1 MKRNE
6 QEVWGPILPTPKPGA
21 PKRLEMSLESLSA
34 TAEWKK
40 LSGTLKQIV
49 SAYLGSGEK
58 SMVDTLAAFQSR
70 SMSPEKISEVAEK
83 VLTTPSVVAVLKVYH
98 GKTLEQNK

>member
-6 QEVWGPILPTPKPGA
+6 QEVWGPILPSPKPAA

-40 LSGTLKQIV
+40 LPGTLKQIV
-49 SAYLGSGEK
+49 AAYLGSGEK

-70 SMSPEKISEVAEK
+70 SMSPEKLSEVAER
-83 VLTTPSVVAVLKVYH
+83 VLARPDVQAVLKLYS
-98 GKTLEQNK
+98 GKKV